1 MNRLIKK
8 TAKRLS
14 YIFILFNKFIFLVSL
29 FITSNIYSFNYY
41 SLIILAI
48 SIMFL
53 LSYVILITKL
63 AKKYSLINKKFIS
76 LLIIEVLFMLLSNI
90 PTIYLTFN
98 KEYLLDDYLLTYLI
112 TIGYSLLINL
122 ISIMFYL
129 LKVNDLS
136 FIRKSS

>member
-1 MNRLIKK
+1 M
-8 TAKRLS
+8 
-14 YIFILFNKFIFLVSL
+14 SL

-53 LSYVILITKL
+53 LSYVILIAKL
-63 AKKYSLINKKFIS
+63 HKKYSLINKKFIS
-76 LLIIEVLFMLLSNI
+76 FLIIEVLFMILSNI
-90 PTIYLTFN
+90 PMIYLIFN
-98 KEYLLDDYLLTYLI
+98 KEYLLDDHLLTYLI

-129 LKVNDLS
+129 FKINDLS